1 VGGASG
7 WSSTP
12 LGPGYLFVNPA
23 VLQLCRLDAAAV
35 FTPAPVLPD
44 KTISGSQ
51 GNRGLVLLGLLSL
64 VLPRFSG
71 GPLPALDQQ
80 LWWFPIRLKRGLA
93 IARYFN
99 AQCFYAAKNRFPK
112 AV

>member
-1 VGGASG
+1 MKI
-7 WSSTP
+7 
-12 LGPGYLFVNPA
+12 YLVPI
-23 VLQLCRLDAAAV
+23 V
-35 FTPAPVLPD
+35 
-44 KTISGSQ
+44 SGS
-51 GNRGLVLLGLLSL
+51 RGLVLLGLLSL

-71 GPLPALDQQ
+71 GLLPALDQQ

-93 IARYFN
+93 IGRYFN